1 MLYCEL
7 VARPI
12 EGSEMMIQRTS
23 NDKQANSMMKKKRL
37 GQNVYSISIVYK
49 IKHVTL
55 VFKSFF
61 PKLPESY
68 ICTFLT
74 IATPKNAFHF
84 LMLKL
89 IRIFYWVL

>member
-61 PKLPESY
+61 SKASKKLYMYVKECRSK
-68 ICTFLT
+68 ILRHSLCTF
-74 IATPKNAFHF
+74 
-84 LMLKL
+84 
-89 IRIFYWVL
+89 